1 MNVVLTT
8 LNAKYIHSS
17 LALRYL
23 KAYCKSICSIE
34 IAEFTINNHV
44 LDIVGQIYEKR
55 PTIIGFAC
63 YIWNIEMTMKIINM
77 LRKVLPETK
86 IICGGPEISYDG
98 IRFLQENPAV
108 DYLVQ
113 GEGEIAFY
121 QLLAA
126 LQERK
131 DTADIMG
138 VVGQG
143 EFSAS
148 KGAVVVKNLD
158 SIPFPYTNQDIAELK
173 DKIIYYESSRGCPFS
188 CQYCLSSATKGVR
201 FFHLDR
207 VLEEL
212 GFFIRHDVRQVKFV
226 DRTFNAKKSHYLP
239 ILKFLLEQDCRT
251 NFHFEI
257 AADIIDDEVL
267 AILEK
272 MPKGRVQLEIG
283 IQSTNEET
291 LASIQRK
298 NQWDKIVY
306 NVTRILSFK
315 NIHLHL
321 DLIIGLPKE
330 DYHSFAKSF
339 NEVYALKPHMLQIGF
354 LKMLKGSG
362 ITKNHQEDRYV
373 YMDTAPYQVLANQ
386 YISYA
391 EIRQLQI
398 FEEVFEMYYN
408 AGRFR
413 HTTDYLIG
421 LENEDAFLFYEKLTN
436 YWRLQDLHLV
446 AHTTKSLYRYL
457 YDFCLIHYHKNMNMI
472 KEIMKF
478 DALVSDK
485 GNIRPDFLAWNE
497 DLYDERNAEFW
508 RGNAAEKY
516 IESYKFTTWR
526 DIKKKYHI
534 ESFSIDIVAFI
545 QRGKLVESN
554 TIILFSFYNEEI
566 LYQKLAAKDFFQGD
580 KK

>member
-1 MNVVLTT
+1 M
-8 LNAKYIHSS
+8 
-17 LALRYL
+17 
-23 KAYCKSICSIE
+23 
-34 IAEFTINNHV
+34 
-44 LDIVGQIYEKR
+44 DIVGQIYEKR

-77 LRKVLPETK
+77 LRKVLPKTK

-138 VVGQG
+138 VVAQG

-212 GFFIRHDVRQVKFV
+212 GYFIRHDVRQVKFV

-315 NIHLHL
+315 NMHLHL

-508 RGNAAEKY
+508 RGHGAEKY
-516 IESYKFTTWR
+516 IENYKFTTWR

-545 QRGKLVESN
+545 QQGELVESN